1 MRGFDDKIFATT
13 IKVHEITGCE
23 VDDELISQAQAIV
36 EVVSGRPETAVTN
49 LADRAWLE
57 YAVCWQAAYMSSNT
71 HVFEQANVKRVE
83 QDRSMVE
90 FGDQL
95 YAVSP
100 LVIQAVKRVSW
111 NRSRSFGTKGF
122 TFKAKHMPSWWRW

>member
-1 MRGFDDKIFATT
+1 MRGFDDKIFATN
-13 IKVHEITGCE
+13 IKVYEITGCE
-23 VDDELISQAQAIV
+23 VDDELIRQAQAIV
-36 EVVSGRPETAVTN
+36 EVVSGRPESVVTK
-49 LADRAWLE
+49 LTDRAWLE

-90 FGDQL
+90 FGDEL

-100 LVIQAVKRVSW
+100 LVLHAVKQLSW
-111 NRSRSFGTKGF
+111 KKSRSFPTKGF

>member
-1 MRGFDDKIFATT
+1 MYATVIRVKALT
-13 IKVHEITGCE
+13 DVN
-23 VDDELISQAQAIV
+23 VDEGLIRQAQAIV
-36 EVVSGRPETAVTN
+36 EVVSGRPESTVTN
-49 LADRAWLE
+49 LTDRAWLE
-57 YAVCWQAAYMSSNT
+57 YAVCWQAAYMTSNT

-90 FGDQL
+90 FGDEL

-100 LVIQAVKRVSW
+100 LVIHAVKKCSW

-122 TFKAKHMPSWWRW
+122 TFKTKRMPSWWRW

>member
-1 MRGFDDKIFATT
+1 MYATV
-13 IKVHEITGCE
+13 IKVKELTDVN
-23 VDDELISQAQAIV
+23 VDEGLIRQAQAIV
-36 EVVSGRPETAVTN
+36 EVVSGRPESTVTK
-49 LADRAWLE
+49 LTDRAWLE

-90 FGDQL
+90 FGDEL

-100 LVIQAVKRVSW
+100 LVIHAVKKCSW

-122 TFKAKHMPSWWRW
+122 TFKAKRMPSWWRW

>member
-1 MRGFDDKIFATT
+1 MYATRERVNELTGATVTDET
-13 IKVHEITGCE
+13 IG
-23 VDDELISQAQAIV
+23 QAQAIV
-36 EVVSGRPETAVTN
+36 EVVSGRPESTVIK

-57 YAVCWQAAYMSSNT
+57 YAVCWQAAYMTSNS

>member
-1 MRGFDDKIFATT
+1 MYATVIRVKELT
-13 IKVHEITGCE
+13 DVN
-23 VDDELISQAQAIV
+23 VDEGLIRQAQAIV
-36 EVVSGRPETAVTN
+36 EVVSGRPESTVTK
-49 LADRAWLE
+49 LTDRAWLE

-90 FGDQL
+90 FGDEL

-100 LVIQAVKRVSW
+100 LVIHAVKKCSW

-122 TFKAKHMPSWWRW
+122 TFKAKRMPSWWRW

>member
-1 MRGFDDKIFATT
+1 MYATRERVNELTGVTVTDET
-13 IKVHEITGCE
+13 IG
-23 VDDELISQAQAIV
+23 QAQAIV
-36 EVVSGRPETAVTN
+36 EVVSGRPESTVTK

-57 YAVCWQAAYMSSNT
+57 YAVCWQAAYMSSNA

-122 TFKAKHMPSWWRW
+122 TFKAKRMPSWWLW

>member
-1 MRGFDDKIFATT
+1 MYATRERVNELTGATVTDET
-13 IKVHEITGCE
+13 IG
-23 VDDELISQAQAIV
+23 QAQAIV
-36 EVVSGRPETAVTN
+36 EVVSGRPESAVTK

-57 YAVCWQAAYMSSNT
+57 YAVCWQAAFMATNS

-122 TFKAKHMPSWWRW
+122 TFKAKRMPSWWRW